1 VNEKE
6 RALERAQYR
15 IGTHGA
21 ASDGRKIDLASVDTA
36 ALIAQF
42 EYIRQASDRRAERRT
57 FRHDISY

>member
-36 ALIAQF
+36 AVVAQV
-42 EYIRQASDRRAERRT
+42 EHVQQAQLWLS
-57 FRHDISY
+57 